1 MVAILRHRVLWA
13 ALCLLLFSTALVAA
27 NRPNLGADGAQAL
40 RTIIGNQGVANLE
53 AAVFNTQDTFRRLQY
68 DSGLAQAEAP
78 WRVSPPIASTSP
90 TPSPTATMTP
100 SPTALPPVVVIRDN
114 LDGKTTF
121 LPTLTPTPLPPTPTP
136 TATPWQ
142 PAAAV
147 PLGHIDDEGIWT
159 PYITNANGATVG
171 YRTFLQPDPERPFTL
186 VGVVAIDLEQ
196 TELHFVLGTEEPAVA
211 GDLNGYGRI
220 AAADKT
226 PDLLLAAFNGGF
238 KGTHGQYGAMAD
250 GQVALPAKDG
260 LATVALYQDGSVRI
274 GAWGSDIT
282 ADEALVA
289 WRQNAHLVVENGTIT
304 DVAARN
310 SLYDWSG
317 SIDNEVVTWRSGLGL
332 SADGRTLYYF
342 AGSSLNMPALGAA
355 MTAVGVEQG
364 LLLDINPYW
373 VHFTAFAPQ
382 GDSFTVDPL
391 FPAEM
396 NQHADRFLR
405 AYQRDFFYI
414 TAAAKP

>member
-1 MVAILRHRVLWA
+1 MVIIYRPRVLWA
-13 ALCLLLFSTALVAA
+13 ALCLLLFSTAPILA
-27 NRPNLGADGAQAL
+27 NRPSLGADGAHVL
-40 RTIIGNQGVANLE
+40 RSVIGNQGVADLE

-78 WRVSPPIASTSP
+78 WALSTSAP
-90 TPSPTATMTP
+90 TFVPTQ
-100 SPTALPPVVVIRDN
+100 
-114 LDGKTTF
+114 
-121 LPTLTPTPLPPTPTP
+121 TPLPSATPTVIHAVIVSYDTVDSKATLLPTVSPTQMPTATP

-147 PLGHIDDEGIWT
+147 ALGHIENEGIWT
-159 PYITNANGATVG
+159 AYLTNTAGQTVG

-196 TELHFVLGTEEPAVA
+196 TELHFVLGTEEPALE
-211 GDLNGYGRI
+211 GGPHGNGRI
-220 AAADKT
+220 PAADQAMGT
-226 PDLLLAAFNGGF
+226 LLAAFNGGF
-238 KGTHGQYGAMAD
+238 KATHGEYGAMAND
-250 GQVALPAKDG
+250 LIALPAKDG
-260 LATVALYQDGSVRI
+260 LATVGLYEDGSVRI
-274 GAWGSDIT
+274 WAWGQDIT
-282 ADEALVA
+282 ADESLVA
-289 WRQNAHLVVENGTIT
+289 WRQNAHLVVENGAVT
-304 DVAARN
+304 AMAERN

-317 SIDNEVVTWRSGLGL
+317 SINNEVVTWRSGLGL

-342 AGSSLNMPALGAA
+342 AGNSLNMPTLGAA

-373 VHFTAFAPQ
+373 VHFTAFIPQ
-382 GDSFTVDPL
+382 GDTLAVDPL

-396 NQHADRFLR
+396 NHHADRFLR

-414 TAAAKP
+414 TTR

>member
-13 ALCLLLFSTALVAA
+13 ALCLLLFSTVLVAA

-40 RTIIGNQGVANLE
+40 RSIIGNQGVANLE

-78 WRVSPPIASTSP
+78 WRVSPDLTSTSP

-100 SPTALPPVVVIRDN
+100 LPTPLPPVVVIRDN
-114 LDGKTTF
+114 LNGKTAS
-121 LPTLTPTPLPPTPTP
+121 LPTMTPTTLPPTPTP

-186 VGVVAIDLEQ
+186 VGVVALDLQQ
-196 TELHFVLGTEEPAVA
+196 TELHFVLGTEEPAVE
-211 GDLNGYGRI
+211 GDLNGFGRI

-226 PDLLLAAFNGGF
+226 PDRLLAAFNGGF

-250 GQVALPAKDG
+250 GLIALPAKDG
-260 LATVALYQDGSVRI
+260 LATVALY
-274 GAWGSDIT
+274 
-282 ADEALVA
+282 
-289 WRQNAHLVVENGTIT
+289 
-304 DVAARN
+304 
-310 SLYDWSG
+310 
-317 SIDNEVVTWRSGLGL
+317 
-332 SADGRTLYYF
+332 
-342 AGSSLNMPALGAA
+342 
-355 MTAVGVEQG
+355 
-364 LLLDINPYW
+364 
-373 VHFTAFAPQ
+373 
-382 GDSFTVDPL
+382 
-391 FPAEM
+391 
-396 NQHADRFLR
+396 
-405 AYQRDFFYI
+405 
-414 TAAAKP
+414 

>member
-1 MVAILRHRVLWA
+1 MDAILRHRVLWA
-13 ALCLLLFSTALVAA
+13 ALCLFLFSTAFVAA

-40 RTIIGNQGVANLE
+40 RAIIGNQGVADLE
-53 AAVFNTQDTFRRLQY
+53 AAVFNTQDTLRRLQY

-78 WRVSPPIASTSP
+78 WAVNTAIPTASP
-90 TPSPTATMTP
+90 TPLPTPTLT
-100 SPTALPPVVVIRDN
+100 PTALPPVIMIRDN
-114 LDGKTTF
+114 NADKTAL
-121 LPTLTPTPLPPTPTP
+121 LPTMTPTPLPSTATP

-142 PAAAV
+142 PATAL
-147 PLGHIDDEGIWT
+147 PLGNIDNEGVWT
-159 PYITNANGATVG
+159 PYITTADGVTVG

-186 VGVVAIDLEQ
+186 VGVVAIDLDQ
-196 TELHFVLGTEEPAVA
+196 TDLHFVLGTEEPSVE
-211 GDLNGYGRI
+211 GGPTGHGRI
-220 AAADKT
+220 PAADKT
-226 PDLLLAAFNGGF
+226 ADILLAAFNGGF
-238 KGTHGQYGAMAD
+238 KATHGHYGAMAD
-250 GQVALPAKDG
+250 GLIALPAKEG
-260 LATVALYQDGSVRI
+260 LATVGLYKDGSVRI

-282 ADEALVA
+282 TDESLVA

-317 SIDNEVVTWRSGLGL
+317 SIDNEVVTWRSGLGI

-373 VHFTAFAPQ
+373 VHFTAFIPQ
-382 GDSFTVDPL
+382 NDTFTVDPL

-396 NQHADRFLR
+396 HQHADRFLR

-414 TAAAKP
+414 TAPAQR